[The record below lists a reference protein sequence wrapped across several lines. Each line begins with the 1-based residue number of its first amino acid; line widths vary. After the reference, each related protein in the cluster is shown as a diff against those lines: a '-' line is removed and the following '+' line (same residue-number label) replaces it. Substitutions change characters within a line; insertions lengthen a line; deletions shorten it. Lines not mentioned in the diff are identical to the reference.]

1 MTDTEIE
8 AVTQDVL
15 RTKLGKSGFEGAE
28 VTIGLDHDGD
38 ASLFVTVRFKAKS
51 GVTNGAASSEAH
63 AALRRRLL
71 ALGEDRFPYLRYR
84 YPDDEVL
91 LGEEEPGDA

>member
-8 AVTQDVL
+8 AITKDVL
-15 RTKLGKSGFEGAE
+15 RAKLGNWGFEDAE
-28 VTIGLDHDGD
+28 VAAGLDHDGD
-38 ASLFVTVRFKAKS
+38 ASLFVTVRFKPKS
-51 GVTNGAASSEAH
+51 GVTDGAASTEAH

-71 ALGEDRFPYLRYR
+71 GLGEDRFPYMRYR

-91 LGEEEPGDA
+91 IGEEEPEDA

>member
-8 AVTQDVL
+8 AITQDVL
-15 RTKLGKSGFEGAE
+15 RAKLGKAGFEDAE
-28 VTIGLDHDGD
+28 VTTGLDHDGD

-51 GVTNGAASSEAH
+51 GVTDGAASSEAH

-71 ALGEDRFPYLRYR
+71 DLGEDRFPYLRYR

-91 LGEEEPGDA
+91 IGQEEPEDA